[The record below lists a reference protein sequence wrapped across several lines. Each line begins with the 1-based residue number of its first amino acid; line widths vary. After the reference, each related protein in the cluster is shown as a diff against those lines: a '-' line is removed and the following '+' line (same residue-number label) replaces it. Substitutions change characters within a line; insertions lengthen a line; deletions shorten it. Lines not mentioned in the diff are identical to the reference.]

1 MLKGIFLVLFGACSF
16 GILSTFVK
24 LAYAEGY
31 TLGDVTGTQ
40 ALFGVVLLWSIY
52 LIQRK
57 TQSKESVKSVE
68 KPKPIIKTH
77 WIKLVLAGTFTGLV
91 SLTYYQCVKLIPASV
106 AIILLMQFV
115 WISVL
120 LEFIFFKKK
129 PNRLQVL
136 AILFILVGTIAA
148 SGYFEQT
155 GVSLSLLGVGYGFIA
170 AFCYAIFLMLNGNLG
185 NEYPP
190 LQKSALMITG
200 ACILIFL
207 VLPPTFLFNGA
218 LGGSLLKWGL
228 ILAIFGTVI
237 PPLCFA
243 SGIPKIGLTLSS
255 ILSSVELPVAVSMSA
270 LVLHEEVSLFRWIG
284 VVVILSAM
292 ILPNLENLKKANSFK
307 RKTP

>member
-1 MLKGIFLVLFGACSF
+1 MLKGIILVLFGACSF

-31 TLGDVTGTQ
+31 SLGDVTGTQ
-40 ALFGVVLLWSIY
+40 ALFGAILLWSVY
-52 LIQRK
+52 LIQRQ
-57 TQSKESVKSVE
+57 TQAKD

-77 WIKLVLAGTFTGLV
+77 WVKLILAGTFTGLV

-129 PNRLQVL
+129 PNSLQVF
-136 AILFILVGTIAA
+136 AIIMILLGTIAA
-148 SGYFEQT
+148 SGYFEQSAAKLNIV
-155 GVSLSLLGVGYGFIA
+155 GIGYGLVA
-170 AFCYAIFLMLNGNLG
+170 ALCYAIFLMLNGNLG

-228 ILAIFGTVI
+228 ILAVFGTVI

-255 ILSSVELPVAVSMSA
+255 ILSSAELPVAVSMSA
-270 LVLHEEVSLFRWIG
+270 LVLHEEVSLIRWIG
-284 VVVILSAM
+284 VVIILSSM
-292 ILPNLENLKKANSFK
+292 ILPNLENLKKANSF
-307 RKTP
+307 RK

>member
-1 MLKGIFLVLFGACSF
+1 MTFKGILLVLFGACSF

-24 LAYAEGY
+24 LAYADGY
-31 TLGDVTGTQ
+31 SLSDVTGTQ
-40 ALFGVVLLWSIY
+40 ALFGAILLWTVY
-52 LIQRK
+52 LIQRQ
-57 TQSKESVKSVE
+57 TQSKN
-68 KPKPIIKTH
+68 KPKPMIKTH
-77 WIKLVLAGTFTGLV
+77 WLKLVLAGTFTGLV
-91 SLTYYQCVKLIPASV
+91 SLTYYQCVKLVPASI

-120 LEFIFFKKK
+120 LELVFFKKK
-129 PNRLQVL
+129 PNMLQVF
-136 AILFILVGTIAA
+136 AIIMILLGTIAA
-148 SGYFEQT
+148 SGYFEQAAAN
-155 GVSLSLLGVGYGFIA
+155 LSIAGIGYGLVA
-170 AFCYAIFLMLNGNLG
+170 ALCYAIFLMLNGNLG

-200 ACILIFL
+200 ACILIFA

-255 ILSSVELPVAVSMSA
+255 ILSSAELPVAVSMSA
-270 LVLHEEVSLFRWIG
+270 LVLHEEVSLIRWIG
-284 VVVILSAM
+284 VLIILSSM
-292 ILPNLENLKKANSFK
+292 ILPNLENLKKANSF
-307 RKTP
+307 RK

>member
-1 MLKGIFLVLFGACSF
+1 MTFKGILLVLFGACSF

-40 ALFGVVLLWSIY
+40 ALFGASMLWIIY
-52 LIQRK
+52 LVQRK
-57 TQSKESVKSVE
+57 TQSKD

-77 WIKLVLAGTFTGLV
+77 WIKLILAGTFTGLV

-120 LEFIFFKKK
+120 LELVFFKKK
-129 PNRLQVL
+129 PNMFQVF
-136 AILFILVGTIAA
+136 AIIMILLGTIAA
-148 SGYFEQT
+148 SGYFEQAAAN
-155 GVSLSLLGVGYGFIA
+155 LSIVGIAYGLVA
-170 AFCYAIFLMLNGNLG
+170 ALCYAIFLMLNGNLG

-200 ACILIFL
+200 ACILIFV

-228 ILAIFGTVI
+228 ILAVFGTVI

-255 ILSSVELPVAVSMSA
+255 ILSSAELPVAVSMSA
-270 LVLHEEVSLFRWIG
+270 LVLHEEVSLIRWIG
-284 VVVILSAM
+284 VLIILSSM

-307 RKTP
+307 RK

>member
-1 MLKGIFLVLFGACSF
+1 MTFKGILLVLFGACSF

-24 LAYAEGY
+24 LAYGEGY

-40 ALFGVVLLWSIY
+40 ALFGASMLWIIY
-52 LIQRK
+52 LVQRK
-57 TQSKESVKSVE
+57 TQSKD

-91 SLTYYQCVKLIPASV
+91 SLTYYQCVKLVPASV

-120 LEFIFFKKK
+120 LELIFFKKK
-129 PNRLQVL
+129 PSTFQVF
-136 AILFILVGTIAA
+136 AIIMILLGTIAA
-148 SGYFEQT
+148 SGYFEQ
-155 GVSLSLLGVGYGFIA
+155 SAANLSLAGIGYGMIA
-170 AFCYAIFLMLNGNLG
+170 ALCYAIFLMLNGNLG

-200 ACILIFL
+200 ACILIFI
-207 VLPPTFLFNGA
+207 VLPPAFLFNGA

-228 ILAIFGTVI
+228 ILAVFGTVI

-255 ILSSVELPVAVSMSA
+255 ILSSAELPVAVSMSA
-270 LVLHEEVSLFRWIG
+270 LVLHEEVSLIRWIG
-284 VVVILSAM
+284 VAIILSSM

-307 RKTP
+307 RK

>member
-1 MLKGIFLVLFGACSF
+1 MLKGILLVLFGACSF

-40 ALFGVVLLWSIY
+40 ALFGAVLLWSIY

-57 TQSKESVKSVE
+57 TKSKEAK
-68 KPKPIIKTH
+68 KPIIKTH
-77 WIKLVLAGTFTGLV
+77 WLKLVLAGTFTGLV
-91 SLTYYQCVKLIPASV
+91 SLTYYQCVKLIPASI

-120 LEFIFFKKK
+120 LEFIFFKKR
-129 PNRLQVL
+129 PNRLQIL
-136 AILFILVGTIAA
+136 AILFILVGTVAA
-148 SGYFEQT
+148 SGYYENS
-155 GVSLSLLGVGYGFIA
+155 GGNLNLLGIGYGLVA
-170 AFCYAIFLMLNGNLG
+170 ALCYAVFLMLNGNLG

-190 LQKSALMITG
+190 IQKSALMITG

-207 VLPPTFLFNGA
+207 VLPPAFLFNGA

-243 SGIPKIGLTLSS
+243 SGIPKVGLTLSS

-270 LVLHEEVSLFRWIG
+270 LVLQEEVSLIKWIG
-284 VVVILSAM
+284 VIIILSAM
-292 ILPNLENLKKANSFK
+292 ILPNLENLKKANNFK
-307 RKTP
+307 RKIS

>member
-1 MLKGIFLVLFGACSF
+1 MTFKGILLVLFGACSF

-24 LAYAEGY
+24 LAYSEGY
-31 TLGDVTGTQ
+31 SLGDVTGTQ
-40 ALFGVVLLWSIY
+40 ALFGASMLWIIY
-52 LIQRK
+52 LVQRK
-57 TQSKESVKSVE
+57 TQSKD

-91 SLTYYQCVKLIPASV
+91 SLTYYQCVKLVPASI

-120 LEFIFFKKK
+120 LELVFFKKK
-129 PNRLQVL
+129 PNMLQVF
-136 AILFILVGTIAA
+136 AIIMILLGTIAA
-148 SGYFEQT
+148 SGYFEQ
-155 GVSLSLLGVGYGFIA
+155 SAANLSIAGIGYGLVA
-170 AFCYAIFLMLNGNLG
+170 ALCYAIFLMLNGNLG

-200 ACILIFL
+200 ACMLIFA

-228 ILAIFGTVI
+228 ILAVFGTVI

-255 ILSSVELPVAVSMSA
+255 ILSSAELPVAVSMSA
-270 LVLHEEVSLFRWIG
+270 LVLHEEVSLLRWIG
-284 VVVILSAM
+284 VAIILSSM
-292 ILPNLENLKKANSFK
+292 ILPNLENLKKANSF
-307 RKTP
+307 RK

>member
-1 MLKGIFLVLFGACSF
+1 MTFKGILLVLFGACSF

-24 LAYAEGY
+24 LAYGEGY

-40 ALFGVVLLWSIY
+40 ALFGAVLLWSVY
-52 LIQRK
+52 LVQRQ
-57 TQSKESVKSVE
+57 TQSKDKS
-68 KPKPIIKTH
+68 KPIIKTH

-120 LEFIFFKKK
+120 LEFIFFKKT
-129 PNRLQVL
+129 PNRLQIL
-136 AILFILVGTIAA
+136 AIVFILIGTVAA
-148 SGYFEQT
+148 SGYFEQ
-155 GVSLSLLGVGYGFIA
+155 SAENLSIVGIGYGMIA
-170 AFCYAIFLMLNGNLG
+170 ALCYAIFLMLNGNLG

-207 VLPPTFLFNGA
+207 VLPPAFLFNGA

-228 ILAIFGTVI
+228 ILAVFGTVI

-255 ILSSVELPVAVSMSA
+255 ILSSTELPVAVSMSA
-270 LVLHEEVSLFRWIG
+270 LVLHEEVSLMRWIG
-284 VVVILSAM
+284 VVIILSSM

-307 RKTP
+307 RK

>member
-1 MLKGIFLVLFGACSF
+1 MLKGILLVLFGACSF

-24 LAYAEGY
+24 LAYGEGY

-40 ALFGVVLLWSIY
+40 ALFGVILLWSIY
-52 LIQRK
+52 LVQRA
-57 TQSKESVKSVE
+57 TQSDE

-129 PNRLQVL
+129 PNSLQVF
-136 AILFILVGTIAA
+136 AIIMILLGTIAA
-148 SGYFEQT
+148 SGYFEQSAAT
-155 GVSLSLLGVGYGFIA
+155 LNIVGIGYGLVA
-170 AFCYAIFLMLNGNLG
+170 ALCYAIFLMLNGNLG

-228 ILAIFGTVI
+228 ILAVFGTVI

-255 ILSSVELPVAVSMSA
+255 ILSSAELPVAVSMSA
-270 LVLHEEVSLFRWIG
+270 LVLHEEVSLIRWIG
-284 VVVILSAM
+284 VVIILSSM
-292 ILPNLENLKKANSFK
+292 ILPNLENLKKANRFK
-307 RKTP
+307 GK

>member
-1 MLKGIFLVLFGACSF
+1 MTFKGILLVLFGACSF

-24 LAYAEGY
+24 LAYSEGY
-31 TLGDVTGTQ
+31 SLGDVTGTQ
-40 ALFGVVLLWSIY
+40 ALFGASMLWIIY
-52 LIQRK
+52 LVQRK
-57 TQSKESVKSVE
+57 TQSKD

-91 SLTYYQCVKLIPASV
+91 SLTYYQCVKLVPASI

-120 LEFIFFKKK
+120 LELVFFKKK
-129 PNRLQVL
+129 PNMLQVF
-136 AILFILVGTIAA
+136 AIIMILLGTIAA
-148 SGYFEQT
+148 SGYFEQ
-155 GVSLSLLGVGYGFIA
+155 SAANLSIA
-170 AFCYAIFLMLNGNLG
+170 GIGNGLVAALCYAIFLMLNGSLG

-200 ACILIFL
+200 ACILIFA

-255 ILSSVELPVAVSMSA
+255 ILSSAELPVAVSMSA
-270 LVLHEEVSLFRWIG
+270 LVLHEEVSLLRWIG
-284 VVVILSAM
+284 VVIILSSM
-292 ILPNLENLKKANSFK
+292 ILPNLENLKKANSF
-307 RKTP
+307 RK

>member
-40 ALFGVVLLWSIY
+40 ALFGALMLWTLHLL
-52 LIQRK
+52 
-57 TQSKESVKSVE
+57 QSNLSK
-68 KPKPIIKTH
+68 KPKPTLTTH
-77 WIKLVLAGTFTGLV
+77 WLKLVGAGFFTGLV
-91 SLTYYQCVKLIPASV
+91 SLTYYQCVKFVPASL

-120 LEFIFFKKK
+120 LELFIYKKK
-129 PNRLQVL
+129 PNKAQIFAIIFILAGTVL
-136 AILFILVGTIAA
+136 ASGFTDTKLADINLVGVAFGLLAA
-148 SGYFEQT
+148 
-155 GVSLSLLGVGYGFIA
+155 L
-170 AFCYAIFLMLNGNLG
+170 CYAIFLMLNGKLG

-200 ACILIFL
+200 ACLLIFV
-207 VLPPTFLFNGA
+207 VLPPHFLFNGA
-218 LGGSLLKWGL
+218 LGGSLLKWGM

-243 SGIPKIGLTLSS
+243 SGIPRAGFTLSS
-255 ILSSVELPVAVSMSA
+255 ILSSAELPVAVSMSA
-270 LVLHEEVSLFRWIG
+270 LVLHEPVGPMRWLG
-284 VVVILSAM
+284 VFVILGAM
-292 ILPNLENLKKANSFK
+292 LLPNLENIKKGNIFK
-307 RKTP
+307 RKTT